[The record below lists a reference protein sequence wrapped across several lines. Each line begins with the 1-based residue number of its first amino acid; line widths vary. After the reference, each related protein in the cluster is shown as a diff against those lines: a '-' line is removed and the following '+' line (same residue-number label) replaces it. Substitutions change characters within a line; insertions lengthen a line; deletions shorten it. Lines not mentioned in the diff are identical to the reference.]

1 MANRFL
7 ERLATGPP
15 LVADGGMGVLVSSA
29 APRMRIPE
37 EANLRAPETVVK
49 LHVGFIQA
57 GADVI
62 ETNTFGANR
71 RKLAARY
78 LDDELVEINSAAVK
92 LAREAREIAGR
103 DVFIAGSIGPLGEGG
118 VAKQQRL
125 EIFAEQASVLEGRGV
140 DFFSVETFFE
150 LEELEAAIE
159 AVRSVSSLPI
169 LAMLTFDAGAETLS
183 GVTARQAVDRL
194 SELGVAAAGANHGA
208 GIQAALAALSE
219 MGGNGLPLAA
229 MPNIGLASMVG
240 NRIIYPHATP
250 EYFAEFAA
258 HARSLGAR
266 VIGGCCGTTPTE
278 VAAIASAVKEA
289 REPSAP
295 LVFAER
301 EVVVAVPEHR
311 EETELARA
319 FREQEWVLSVQIDPP
334 LGGSYAGMLDV
345 VRALKESGSAGF
357 VDINDNA
364 TARAAASALM
374 LSVEIERTVGVET
387 IPHLTTRDATI
398 MGLESQLLGAHAC
411 GIRNVLAVTGDPPE
425 VGDYPGSRGV
435 YEIDSIG
442 LTQLMARLNRGED
455 YNGRSID
462 AATSFHI
469 GVAVNPAADDLD
481 TELDRFR
488 QKLDSGA
495 HFAMTQILFDLEYMD
510 RFVELLGGEW
520 PIPVLVGIFPVWSHQ
535 LALRLHNE
543 VPGIVVPDRVLNALR
558 DAGPNAN
565 EVGMELGRS
574 LLAEARDKGN
584 GAYVVAPFRRP
595 LGILDAL
602 A

>member
-1 MANRFL
+1 MANRFV
-7 ERLATGPP
+7 ERLADGPP

-29 APRMRIPE
+29 APRVRIPE

-71 RKLAARY
+71 PKLAASY
-78 LDDELVEINSAAVK
+78 LEDELQAINSSAVK
-92 LAREAREIAGR
+92 LAREAREISGR
-103 DVFIAGSIGPLGEGG
+103 DVFIAGSIGPLGEAGRN
-118 VAKQQRL
+118 VAPDERTA
-125 EIFAEQASVLEGRGV
+125 IFAEQAEVLEGRGV
-140 DFFSVETFFE
+140 DLFAVETFFE
-150 LEELEAAIE
+150 IEELEAAIGG
-159 AVRSVSSLPI
+159 VRSVTSLPI

-183 GVTARQAVDRL
+183 GLTAKEAAERL
-194 SELGVAAAGANHGA
+194 RELGVGA
-208 GIQAALAALSE
+208 

-229 MPNIGLASMVG
+229 MPNIGLASMAG
-240 NRIIYPHATP
+240 NRIIYPHASP

-258 HARSLGAR
+258 HARTLGAR

-278 VAAIASAVKEA
+278 IAAIASAVKEE

-301 EVVVAVPEHR
+301 EVLVAVPEQR

-319 FREQEWVLSVQIDPP
+319 FRENEWVLSVQVDPP
-334 LGGSYAGMLDV
+334 LGGSYAGMIDV
-345 VRALKESGSAGF
+345 ARALKDSGNADF

-374 LSVEIERTVGVET
+374 LAVEIERSVGVET

-411 GIRNVLAVTGDPPE
+411 GIRNVLSVTGDPPE
-425 VGDYPGSRGV
+425 VGAYPGSRGV
-435 YEIDSIG
+435 YEVDSIG
-442 LTQLMARLNRGED
+442 LAQLMARLNQGED
-455 YNGRSID
+455 YNGRAID
-462 AATSFHI
+462 AATSFYI

-481 TELDRFR
+481 NELERFQR
-488 QKLDSGA
+488 KVEAGA
-495 HFAMTQILFDLEYMD
+495 HFAMTQILVDLEYMD
-510 RFVELLGGEW
+510 RVVELLGGEW
-520 PIPVLVGIFPVWSHQ
+520 PIPVLGGIFPVWSHQ

-543 VPGIVVPDRVLNALR
+543 VPGIVVPDRVLEALAT
-558 DAGPNAN
+558 AGPDGAK
-565 EVGMELGRS
+565 VGTEIGRELLEGSRGR
-574 LLAEARDKGN
+574 AE

-595 LGILDAL
+595 LGILDL
-602 A
+602 LS

>member
-7 ERLATGPP
+7 ERLADGPP

-29 APRMRIPE
+29 APRARIPE

-57 GADVI
+57 GADLI

-71 RKLAARY
+71 RKLAASY
-78 LDDELVEINSAAVK
+78 LEDDLREINSAGVK
-92 LAREAREIAGR
+92 LAREAREISGR

-118 VAKQQRL
+118 VPADERKEL
-125 EIFAEQASVLEGRGV
+125 FAEQAEVLEGRGV
-140 DFFSVETFFE
+140 DLFAVETFFE
-150 LEELEAAIE
+150 LEELMSAIE

-183 GVTARQAVDRL
+183 GLQASEAAERL
-194 SELGVAAAGANHGA
+194 HALGVAAIGANHGA

-219 MGGNGLPLAA
+219 MDNGVPLAA
-229 MPNIGLASMVG
+229 MPNIGLASMAG
-240 NRIIYPHATP
+240 NRIIYPHASP

-258 HARSLGAR
+258 HARNLGAR

-278 VAAIASAVKEA
+278 IAAIASAVKEERA
-289 REPSAP
+289 PSAP

-301 EVVVAVPEHR
+301 EVQVAVPEQR
-311 EETELARA
+311 EETDLARA
-319 FREQEWVLSVQIDPP
+319 FRVNEWVLSVQIDPP
-334 LGGSYAGMLDV
+334 LGGSYDGMIEVARAINGSGNAGW
-345 VRALKESGSAGF
+345 

-374 LSVEIERTVGVET
+374 LSIEIERMAGVET

-442 LTQLMARLNRGED
+442 LTRLMARLNQGED
-455 YNGRSID
+455 YNGRAID
-462 AATSFHI
+462 AATSFYI

-481 TELDRFR
+481 NELERFQ
-488 QKLDSGA
+488 QKVEAGA

-558 DAGPNAN
+558 DAGAGAG
-565 EVGMELGRS
+565 EIGMQIGRELLEGSHDR
-574 LLAEARDKGN
+574 AQ

-595 LGILDAL
+595 LGILDL
-602 A
+602 LS

>member
-7 ERLATGPP
+7 ERLADGPP

-29 APRMRIPE
+29 APRARIPE

-57 GADVI
+57 GADLI

-71 RKLAARY
+71 RKLAATY
-78 LDDELVEINSAAVK
+78 LEDELREINSAGVK
-92 LAREAREIAGR
+92 LAREAREISGR

-118 VAKQQRL
+118 VPADERN
-125 EIFAEQASVLEGRGV
+125 EIFAEQAEVLEGRGV
-140 DFFSVETFFE
+140 DLFAVETFFE
-150 LEELEAAIE
+150 LDELTSAIE

-183 GVTARQAVDRL
+183 GLQAKEAAERL
-194 SELGVAAAGANHGA
+194 QALGVAAIGANHGA

-219 MGGNGLPLAA
+219 MENGLPLAA
-229 MPNIGLASMVG
+229 MPNIGLASMAG
-240 NRIIYPHATP
+240 NRIIYPHASP

-258 HARSLGAR
+258 HARNLGAR

-278 VAAIASAVKEA
+278 IAAIASAVKEE
-289 REPSAP
+289 RQPSAP

-301 EVVVAVPEHR
+301 EVQVAVPEQR
-311 EETELARA
+311 EETDLARA
-319 FREQEWVLSVQIDPP
+319 FRENEWVLSVQIDPP
-334 LGGSYAGMLDV
+334 LGGSYDGMIEVARAIKGSGHAGW
-345 VRALKESGSAGF
+345 

-374 LSVEIERTVGVET
+374 LSIEIERMAGVET

-442 LTQLMARLNRGED
+442 LARLMARLNQGED
-455 YNGRSID
+455 YNGRAID
-462 AATSFHI
+462 AATSFYI

-481 TELDRFR
+481 NELERFQR
-488 QKLDSGA
+488 KVEAGA

-558 DAGPNAN
+558 DAGAGAG
-565 EVGMELGRS
+565 EIGMQIGRD
-574 LLAEARDKGN
+574 LLEASRDRAQ

-595 LGILDAL
+595 LGILDL
-602 A
+602 LS